1 VRELRRMALLPNL
14 AIQSVSAYF
23 DYTIYYAVFIACFC
37 GIADL
42 LFFNIFIYFKA
53 LEQIKSKLYNN
64 NWTILS
70 PSNLKIKIKEKFR
83 EFEFWS
89 QMTMLFKST
98 HLF

>member
-1 VRELRRMALLPNL
+1 MALLPNL

-53 LEQIKSKLYNN
+53 LEQIKSKLYYNMGHFVAFLPIN
-64 NWTILS
+64 DTVGAPNLSVDRARTIPYRFL
-70 PSNLKIKIKEKFR
+70 
-83 EFEFWS
+83 
-89 QMTMLFKST
+89 QGTV
-98 HLF
+98 